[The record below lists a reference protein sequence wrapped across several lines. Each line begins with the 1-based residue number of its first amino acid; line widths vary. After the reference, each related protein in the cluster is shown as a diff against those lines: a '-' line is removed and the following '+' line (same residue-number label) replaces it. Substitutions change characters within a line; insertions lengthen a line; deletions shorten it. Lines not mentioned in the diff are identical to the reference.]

1 MKIGLIFM
9 VLIIGL
15 TSDCK
20 KAVKSDNP
28 FSSTFDTPF
37 EVPPFEKMKA
47 AHYMPDYLK
56 GIEEQK
62 KEILTIV
69 ATKDQHDIYISF
81 RGKEPG
87 IDALLVNIG
96 LKLFRYET

>member
-1 MKIGLIFM
+1 MKIGLIFI
-9 VLIIGL
+9 VLIIVL
-15 TSDCK
+15 TSGCK

-28 FSSTFDTPF
+28 FSSTFDAPF

-62 KEILTIV
+62 KEIRSKG
-69 ATKDQHDIYISF
+69 ATKDPHDMYISF
-81 RGKEPG
+81 HVKEPG
-87 IDALLVNIG
+87 IDALLVNRG
-96 LKLFRYET
+96 LKLFRYEI